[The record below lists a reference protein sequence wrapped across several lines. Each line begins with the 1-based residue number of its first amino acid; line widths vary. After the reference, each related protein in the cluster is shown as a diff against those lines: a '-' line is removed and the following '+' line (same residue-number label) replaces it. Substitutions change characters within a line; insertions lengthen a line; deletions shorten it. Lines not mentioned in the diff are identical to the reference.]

1 MPVRITTLVE
11 NSQGEHRALKN
22 EHGLSFFIEKDN
34 HSILFDSGQ
43 SANFIHNAGQLRLD
57 MTAIDHVVLSHGH
70 YDHSGGLRSLLLV
83 HSGFELTLG
92 QGFFDE
98 KYAFYN
104 GSYEF
109 IGNNFNEAFLRD
121 SGVSYAFVDSPIT
134 EIVEGVWVITGFD
147 RRHMDEVISPRFVL
161 RKNDGFDPDQFSD
174 EVLVAVDSP
183 RGIIILLGCSHPG
196 MKNMIDTVR
205 SLLNR
210 PVYAVLGGTH
220 LVEAS
225 RESLEKSISY
235 LADDSFK
242 VLGVSHCTGEKAM
255 DILRASNCRYFH
267 NRTGSSLYVE

>member
-22 EHGLSFFIEKDN
+22 EHGLSFYIEKDN

-43 SANFIHNAGQLRLD
+43 SSNFILNAGQLRLD
-57 MTAIDHVVLSHGH
+57 MTSIDHVVLSHGH
-70 YDHSGGLRSLLLV
+70 YDHSGGLRSLLQV
-83 HSGFELTLG
+83 HSGFKLTLG
-92 QGFFDE
+92 QGFFEE

-104 GSYEF
+104 GSYEY
-109 IGNNFNEAFLRD
+109 IGNNFDEAFLKA
-121 SGVSYAFVDSPIT
+121 SGVSCSFVDSRLT
-134 EIVEGVWVITGFD
+134 EIAEGVWVITGFS
-147 RRHMDEVISPRFVL
+147 RTHEDEVINPRFVL
-161 RKNDGFDPDQFSD
+161 RKNGGFEPDRFTD

-183 RGIIILLGCSHPG
+183 EGIIILLGCSHPG

-205 SLLNR
+205 DLLDR
-210 PVYAVLGGTH
+210 PVYAILGGTH

-255 DILRASNCRYFH
+255 EILRGSNSRYFH
-267 NRTGSSLYVE
+267 NRTGSSLYVG